1 MDTGRPAREGGRGR
15 MSAAADRL
23 TLRAAEPL
31 ADALRRDGIGDFRA
45 ASEFAACLTPLLAAL
60 DYRGSP
66 RRLLEALPHFSSDI
80 DLVDLRGVLAEL
92 GFATSP
98 LQLKLSDLDARLA
111 PCLFVTEAE
120 GPLVVIEPRGDR
132 AVVVSPET
140 SEPVEID
147 VRGLAGTAFIVER
160 GARLEAPPH
169 DRPFTETILAR
180 FRPLLIQ
187 MIAITFLID
196 LVTLLASLASMLIY
210 DKVIGARAHE
220 FLLFLTVGLGVLFAG
235 DWFLRMARGRIV
247 AFIGARIDRLVGVA
261 TLRQLLSLPLAS
273 IENVPVGA
281 QASRLKEFESIREFF
296 TGPLAQLALEMPFL
310 VVALAT
316 LTVIAGPL
324 ALVPAALVLVFAL
337 IAWLVFG
344 SLKRAVAVAG
354 RARSQR
360 HAFLVEMLGGVR
372 AIRQTG
378 AEHVWL
384 DRFRQLS
391 AETAA
396 YQDRAQQWSLFM
408 QTLSQILVLSAG
420 VATLALGVRSVLA
433 GTMTVGALVAT
444 MAILWRVTGPMQAG
458 LVLLPRLEGM
468 LRTMVQI
475 NGLMRLKPAR
485 PPVASAAHVERVF
498 RGDLQAV
505 RISHRYRNDADPALL
520 GAEVAAKRGEI
531 VALVGASGSGK
542 STLLK
547 IIAGLYQPQGGAVM
561 IDGIDIRQ
569 LPPGDLQRAICYLP
583 QNSHL
588 FHGTIEQN
596 LRLAD
601 PTVSSHDLMMAL
613 SDAGAVDEVTA
624 LKDGLNTRIGDQR
637 TQRLPAGLLQRLSL
651 ARVLMSSAPIML
663 LDEPGQSLDDAG
675 DEALKAVLR
684 DQRGR
689 RTVIIVTH
697 RPSHI
702 QFCDRV
708 VLLQEGRVVRDAPA
722 ADFLKQMKGPGK

>member
-1 MDTGRPAREGGRGR
+1 MPPMQVQSLMHPGSATPAWSQQPPPEWSPPPQPAPPSPSPGQGRTTPSSTDQGWTTPSSTGQGWAQPSSTGQGWTQPPGAAPGRHPGQGWHQENPPRGNPPQSPTHQGGAAQPWADP
-15 MSAAADRL
+15 SAPYPR
-23 TLRAAEPL
+23 
-31 ADALRRDGIGDFRA
+31 
-45 ASEFAACLTPLLAAL
+45 TPLEPPSAH
-60 DYRGSP
+60 SP
-66 RRLLEALPHFSSDI
+66 GYPPPDPRQQGWGGT
-80 DLVDLRGVLAEL
+80 VDPRQGY
-92 GFATSP
+92 GQPQPQRF
-98 LQLKLSDLDARLA
+98 Q
-111 PCLFVTEAE
+111 E
-120 GPLVVIEPRGDR
+120 GP
-132 AVVVSPET
+132 
-140 SEPVEID
+140 
-147 VRGLAGTAFIVER
+147 
-160 GARLEAPPH
+160 
-169 DRPFTETILAR
+169 
-180 FRPLLIQ
+180 
-187 MIAITFLID
+187 
-196 LVTLLASLASMLIY
+196 
-210 DKVIGARAHE
+210 
-220 FLLFLTVGLGVLFAG
+220 
-235 DWFLRMARGRIV
+235 
-247 AFIGARIDRLVGVA
+247 
-261 TLRQLLSLPLAS
+261 
-273 IENVPVGA
+273 
-281 QASRLKEFESIREFF
+281 
-296 TGPLAQLALEMPFL
+296 
-310 VVALAT
+310 
-316 LTVIAGPL
+316 
-324 ALVPAALVLVFAL
+324 
-337 IAWLVFG
+337 
-344 SLKRAVAVAG
+344 
-354 RARSQR
+354 
-360 HAFLVEMLGGVR
+360 
-372 AIRQTG
+372 
-378 AEHVWL
+378 
-384 DRFRQLS
+384 
-391 AETAA
+391 
-396 YQDRAQQWSLFM
+396 
-408 QTLSQILVLSAG
+408 
-420 VATLALGVRSVLA
+420 
-433 GTMTVGALVAT
+433 
-444 MAILWRVTGPMQAG
+444 
-458 LVLLPRLEGM
+458 
-468 LRTMVQI
+468 
-475 NGLMRLKPAR
+475 

>member
-1 MDTGRPAREGGRGR
+1 MS
-15 MSAAADRL
+15 SAAERL
-23 TLRAAEPL
+23 TLRASEPL
-31 ADALRRDGIGDFRA
+31 AEALRRDGIGDFRA
-45 ASEFAACLTPLLAAL
+45 VSPFAACLTPLLAAL
-60 DYRGSP
+60 DYRGSR
-66 RRLLEALPHFSSDI
+66 RRLLEALPHFSNDL

-92 GFATSP
+92 GFATTP
-98 LQLKLSDLDARLA
+98 LRLKLAELDPRLA
-111 PCLFVTEAE
+111 PCLFVTDEE

-132 AVVVSPET
+132 AMVVAPDT
-140 SEPVEID
+140 TDPLEID

-160 GARLEAPPH
+160 QTRLEAPVE
-169 DRPFTETILAR
+169 DRSFTETITAR
-180 FRPLLIQ
+180 FRPLVLQ
-187 MIAITFLID
+187 LIAITFLID
-196 LVTLLASLASMLIY
+196 LVTLMTSLASMLIY

-220 FLLFLTVGLGVLFAG
+220 FLLFLTIGLGVLFAG

-273 IENVPVGA
+273 IESVPVGA
-281 QASRLKEFESIREFF
+281 QASRLKDFESIREFF
-296 TGPLAQLALEMPFL
+296 TGPLGQLALELPFL
-310 VVALAT
+310 AIAIAALAA
-316 LTVIAGPL
+316 IAGPV
-324 ALVPAALVLVFAL
+324 ALVPVALVLVFAL
-337 IAWLVFG
+337 IGWLVFS

-360 HAFLVEMLGGVR
+360 HAFLVEMLGGLR

-378 AEHVWL
+378 VERVWL
-384 DRFRQLS
+384 ERFRQLS

-396 YQDRAQQWSLFM
+396 YQDTSQQWSLFM
-408 QTLSQILVLSAG
+408 QTLSQILVLAAG
-420 VATLALGVRSVLA
+420 VTTLAIGVRAVMA

-444 MAILWRVTGPMQAG
+444 MAIIWRVTGPMQAG
-458 LVLLPRLEGM
+458 LILLPRFEGM

-485 PPVASAAHVERVF
+485 PPVAPVAHVERIF
-498 RGDLQAV
+498 RGDLQAA

-520 GAEVAAKRGEI
+520 GAELVAKRGEI
-531 VALVGASGSGK
+531 VALVGSSGSGK

-601 PTVSSHDLMMAL
+601 PTASTHDLMMAL
-613 SDAGAVDEVTA
+613 SDAGAVEEVTA
-624 LKDGLNTRIGDQR
+624 LKDGLGTRIGDQR

-663 LDEPGQSLDDAG
+663 LDEPGQSLDDQG
-675 DEALKAVLR
+675 DEALKTVLSNL
-684 DQRGR
+684 RGR
-689 RTVIIVTH
+689 RTVIMVTH

-708 VLLQEGRVVRDAPA
+708 VLLQEGRVARDVPA
-722 ADFLKQMKGPGK
+722 QEFLKQMKGPGK